1 MTIRFSKYGPFFG
14 CANFPECK
22 ATENI
27 STNIVRN
34 LVDEMALSCPDE
46 NCDGYLKYCRSKG
59 GHFLGCSNYPTCRKI
74 VVFFEYEFKRSGFIM
89 ATMTAQFLIGSG
101 HPYDG
106 GINPTHY
113 LYLSENDRPAL
124 ILVPQNIFEDA
135 KNKTKE
141 SIVWI
146 PTIENM
152 LEDALLMIAIHVI
165 KDNEVLGL
173 AREYIKNFN
182 KDRLELYE
190 SISGEDRETLYQANR
205 ASKVNYKIGLSVFKG
220 STLLNQ
226 LDVLQDYQMEVEVLL
241 PAFSRYYSA
250 WHEEMVVKGSL
261 KYERK

>member
-1 MTIRFSKYGPFFG
+1 
-14 CANFPECK
+14 
-22 ATENI
+22 
-27 STNIVRN
+27 
-34 LVDEMALSCPDE
+34 
-46 NCDGYLKYCRSKG
+46 
-59 GHFLGCSNYPTCRKI
+59 
-74 VVFFEYEFKRSGFIM
+74 M